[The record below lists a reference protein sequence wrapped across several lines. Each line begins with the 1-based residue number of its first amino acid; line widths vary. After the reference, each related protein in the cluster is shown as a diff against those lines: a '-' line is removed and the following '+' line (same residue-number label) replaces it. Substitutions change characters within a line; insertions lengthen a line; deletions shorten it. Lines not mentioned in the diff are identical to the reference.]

1 MADIEKFG
9 KSECLDFQGKIT
21 FCLKGRK
28 KDIFGSKNAKVK
40 KFHKIFSLD
49 FSEFFLMTGLLGCI
63 IPCTWVK
70 ARLQLLI
77 QLHFEN

>member
-49 FSEFFLMTGLLGCI
+49 FSEFFFDDRAVGLYNPLYVG
-63 IPCTWVK
+63 
-70 ARLQLLI
+70 
-77 QLHFEN
+77 